1 MHSSFFQLDYV
12 CDIMDVDVERLDDE
26 KNRTVNKLIDLCL
39 SLTEEVMRLK
49 DLIESSTRNRR
60 MAAAKPPA
68 PSYSCVTTPLIDS
81 FIRDV
86 RQQQQQQQQEEEEQ
100 RVDEDLGM
108 VNDDVFSSDSSWCED
123 MIDCDDSRRVENRP
137 PPLKRMKFT

>member
-1 MHSSFFQLDYV
+1 
-12 CDIMDVDVERLDDE
+12 MDVDVERLDDE

-39 SLTEEVMRLK
+39 SLTEEVVRLK

-68 PSYSCVTTPLIDS
+68 PSYSYVTNPLIDS

-86 RQQQQQQQQEEEEQ
+86 RQQQQQEEEEQ

-108 VNDDVFSSDSSWCED
+108 ENDDVFSSDSSRCED
-123 MIDCDDSRRVENRP
+123 MIDCDDSRRVVCGEDGKNRS
-137 PPLKRMKFT
+137 PPLKRMKFA